1 MTRSRPPTRPRAQR
15 GVALLLVVWL
25 IALLTALI
33 GAFAISA
40 RVESL
45 QGRVLAQGSVAQEIA
60 RAGLEYALQRV
71 SDTDA
76 RSRWVPDGRP
86 YGWQYAGSQV
96 QVQLVDETGKVDVNQ
111 ADAQTLASLLRA
123 VGVEQAQAP
132 QLAGAVVDW
141 RDSDPLVQA
150 TGGAEDPQYAEAG
163 LPYGAKDAPFETVGE
178 VEQVLGWTPE
188 IYAKVRPYLTI
199 YGGRSRPDPTYAQGP
214 VLTALGMD
222 PNLVLGQRQ
231 GASGQSAGLVGQG
244 SGTYSIESR
253 ARLPDGRQAV
263 LRAVVRAG
271 GGPTPGAMYTTLRW
285 EEDWEPR

>member
-1 MTRSRPPTRPRAQR
+1 MTRPCLSARPHAQR

-33 GAFAISA
+33 GAFAIAA

-45 QGRVLAQGSVAQEIA
+45 QGRVLAQGSVAQQIA

-71 SDTDA
+71 ADSDA
-76 RSRWVPDGRP
+76 RTRWVPDGRP
-86 YGWQYAGSQV
+86 YGWTYAGSQL
-96 QVQLVDETGKVDVNQ
+96 QVELIDETGKVDLNQ
-111 ADAQTLASLLRA
+111 ADAQTLAGLLRA
-123 VGVEQAQAP
+123 VGVEDGQAQ

-141 RDSDPLVQA
+141 RDGDSLIQPV
-150 TGGAEDPQYAEAG
+150 GGAEDPQYAQAG

-188 IYAKVRPYLTI
+188 IYARVRPYLTL
-199 YGGRSRPDPTYAQGP
+199 YGGRSRPDPAYAQGP
-214 VLTALGMD
+214 VLSALGMD
-222 PNLVLGQRQ
+222 PDLVLAQRQ
-231 GASGQSAGLVGQG
+231 AAAGQPSGLVGQG
-244 SGTYSIESR
+244 SGTYSIQSR

-271 GGPTPGAMYTTLRW
+271 GGPRPGAMYTTLRW
-285 EEDWEPR
+285 EEGWEPR

>member
-1 MTRSRPPTRPRAQR
+1 MTARRRRAAPRAQQ

-33 GAFAISA
+33 GAFAITA

-71 SDTDA
+71 ADTDA
-76 RSRWVPDGRP
+76 RTRWVPDGRP
-86 YGWQYAGSQV
+86 YGWQYAGSHL
-96 QVQLVDETGKVDVNQ
+96 QVQLVDETGKVDLNQ

-123 VGVEQAQAP
+123 IGVDDAQAG

-141 RDSDPLVQA
+141 RDSDSLSPPG
-150 TGGAEDPQYAEAG
+150 GGAEDAQYAEAG

-178 VEQVLGWTPE
+178 VEQVLGWTPD
-188 IYAKVRPYLTI
+188 IYARVRPYLTI

-222 PNLVLGQRQ
+222 PNLVLAQRQ
-231 GASGQSAGLVGQG
+231 GAAGQAAGVVGQG
-244 SGTYSIESR
+244 TGTYSIESR

-285 EEDWEPR
+285 EEGWEPR

>member
-1 MTRSRPPTRPRAQR
+1 MTRPRLPTRPQTQR

-33 GAFAISA
+33 GAFAITA

-45 QGRVLAQGSVAQEIA
+45 QGRVLAQGSVAQQIA

-71 SDTDA
+71 ADTDV
-76 RSRWVPDGRP
+76 RTRWIPDGRP
-86 YGWQYAGSQV
+86 YGWTYAGSQL
-96 QVQLVDETGKVDVNQ
+96 QVQLIDETGKVDLNQ

-123 VGVEQAQAP
+123 VGVEEGQAQ

-141 RDSDPLVQA
+141 RDSDQLIQPS
-150 TGGAEDPQYAEAG
+150 GGAEDPQYADAG

-188 IYAKVRPYLTI
+188 IYARVRPYLTL

-214 VLTALGMD
+214 VLTSLGMD
-222 PNLVLGQRQ
+222 PNLVLAQRQ
-231 GASGQSAGLVGQG
+231 GATGQPSGLVGQG
-244 SGTYSIESR
+244 TGTYSIESR

-285 EEDWEPR
+285 EEGWEPR